1 MKKILLSIVVI
12 GASFFSQAQTLFTD
26 NFDALTVG
34 NLGTDLTGAIP
45 GQGNWGTYVP
55 TGGANTDFQIVNA
68 GATDNELQLTGPA
81 GATST
86 STTKYAF
93 QYFDWAGRTPGND
106 VIFTEF
112 KIKTGPTGITST
124 NDFRVAIYNDA
135 WSKVLAGVSFNA
147 KTKLITGILYA
158 VGGGGAGT
166 YVVNIGNGGL
176 AVPALTAN
184 SEITIQIAFDK
195 ISGNVFW
202 SGSGA
207 GQTFSYSAS
216 GGGIGENPGEID
228 VFVRGGS
235 GNTSSTTCSF
245 DDFIVK
251 AQPCADP
258 SLTSRDAAV
267 SINYS
272 SASYCKDLASVVPTI
287 SPLTTGGTF
296 YSPTALNFVGQTT
309 PGQSSTGEINPSAS
323 TAGGYIITYY
333 TAGSATS
340 CSYIARD
347 TVTIKAMPAIPS
359 VVTSGSTTFCASS
372 SVILSTPAA
381 LNTSY
386 LWSNSTNNDSTTVNT
401 SGNYTVTATTNGC
414 STTSLATN
422 VTVNPLPAA
431 PVITPNGSLGIC
443 SGGTVGLSS
452 ESASSYNWSTGE
464 TTQAITASAI
474 GTYSVS
480 ITDANGCVSPNG
492 SVNVTANPTQDASF
506 SYVSNT
512 LCVSGGTASATKVDP
527 TLNGTFSSTSGLD
540 IDPSTGL
547 ITPSN
552 STPGQYTV
560 TYTTNSTS
568 TSCTDT
574 KTQIINITNS
584 PVATF
589 NYSAASYC
597 NYESNQAVSFTG
609 GGTAGAFSSTSG
621 LSVNTSNGLIDVAQS
636 TPGNYVV
643 TNTINVSGC
652 ALTTATANVEIK
664 ATPTVTVSA
673 PAVCAGTTASVTA
686 NPGVAGTYTYAW
698 TVPTGTAPANTVST
712 FNPTAAGQYSVVIT
726 NPTTGCT
733 SQSAIATLTINA
745 LPTVSVTALPVCA
758 GTTATVTANP
768 GVAGTYTYTWTVPS
782 GTAPATTVS
791 TFNPTAAGQYSV
803 VITNPTT
810 MCSSQIANATLTINA
825 LPSAPVITPN
835 GPTTFCQGGNVIL
848 SSSTA
853 NGYTWSNQA
862 TSQTITVTASGNY
875 SVTITDGNGCTNVS
889 APTSVTVNSC
899 AGIEENTNN
908 TFVVYPNPAND
919 VINVTFSSVSE
930 NGTVELFTA
939 DGKVIESKEI
949 SDSMTETF
957 NVVNLNS
964 GVYYIVITS
973 DNGRVSQKVII
984 E

>member
-12 GASFFSQAQTLFTD
+12 GASFFSQSQTLFTD
-26 NFDALTVG
+26 DFDALTVG
-34 NLGTDLTGAIP
+34 NLGTDVTGATP

-93 QYFDWAGRTPGND
+93 QYFDWAGRTTGND

-135 WSKVLAGVSFNA
+135 WSKVLAGVNFNA

-228 VFVRGGS
+228 VFVRGGT

-251 AQPCADP
+251 AQPCANP
-258 SLTSRDAAV
+258 TLTSRDAAV

-272 SASYCKDLASVVPTI
+272 SASYCKDLTSVVPTI

-309 PGQSSTGEINPSAS
+309 AGQSSTGEINPSAS

-347 TVTIKAMPAIPS
+347 TVTIKALPAVPAVVASGALSFCPTDS
-359 VVTSGSTTFCASS
+359 VT
-372 SVILSTPAA
+372 LSTVMA
-381 LNTSY
+381 LNTTY
-386 LWSNSTNNDSTTVNT
+386 AWSNSSTNDSITVNT
-401 SGNYTVTATTNGC
+401 SDSYTVTATSNGC
-414 STTSLATN
+414 SSTSAAT
-422 VTVNPLPAA
+422 VVAVKPL
-431 PVITPNGSLGIC
+431 
-443 SGGTVGLSS
+443 
-452 ESASSYNWSTGE
+452 E
-464 TTQAITASAI
+464 
-474 GTYSVS
+474 
-480 ITDANGCVSPNG
+480 DA
-492 SVNVTANPTQDASF
+492 TFAYT
-506 SYVSNT
+506 SNT
-512 LCVSGGTASATKVDP
+512 LCVGGP
-527 TLNGTFSSTSGLD
+527 NSTPVLTDANVVGQFTSTPSGLTV
-540 IDPSTGL
+540 DPSTGEIDL
-547 ITPSN
+547 SN
-552 STPGQYTV
+552 STAGTYTV
-560 TYTTNSTS
+560 KFISNGTSVACVDSSEQVVTLTT
-568 TSCTDT
+568 
-574 KTQIINITNS
+574 S
-584 PVATF
+584 PSADF
-589 NYSAASYC
+589 NYTAASFC
-597 NYESNQAVSFTG
+597 NSESNQAVSFTNNG
-609 GGTAGAFSSTSG
+609 SAGVFSVDNANLSINTTS
-621 LSVNTSNGLIDVAQS
+621 GLIDVAQS
-636 TPGNYVV
+636 LPGNYVV
-643 TNTINVSGC
+643 TNTINVVGC

-664 ATPTVTVSA
+664 ATPTVSVSA
-673 PAVCAGTTASVTA
+673 PAVCTGSTATVTA
-686 NPGVAGTYTYAW
+686 TPGVAGTYTYAW
-698 TVPTGTAPANTVST
+698 TVPTGTVPANTVST
-712 FNPTAAGQYSVVIT
+712 FNSTDAGQYSVVIT
-726 NPTTGCT
+726 NSATGCT
-733 SQSAIATLTINA
+733 SQSANATLIINA
-745 LPTVSVTALPVCA
+745 LPTVSVSAPAVCA

-782 GTAPATTVS
+782 GTAPANTVS

-810 MCSSQIANATLTINA
+810 GCASQSANATLTINA
-825 LPSAPVITPN
+825 LPSAPVITAN
-835 GPTTFCQGGNVIL
+835 GPTIFCQGGNVIL

-853 NGYTWSNQA
+853 NGYAWSNQA

-889 APTSVTVNSC
+889 APTTVTVNSC

-919 VINVTFSSVSE
+919 VINVTFSSVSQ